1 MKKLVCVIMATALLL
16 SVLTACNFTTN
27 FSDSNGTLAEQEKV
41 ESMFAALSSGDLEA
55 AKSLL
60 HPDVAAEQADALEQ
74 LQDYLD
80 GRDPVELTQLNWKV
94 TSTAGLGGKTR
105 QESGTYQVRLEDD
118 TVFYLSVS
126 YLTQEQAEGF
136 SAFQF
141 ILGIV

>member
-1 MKKLVCVIMATALLL
+1 MKKLVCVIMTTALLL
-16 SVLTACNFTTN
+16 AVLTACNFTTN
-27 FSDSNGTLAEQEKV
+27 FSDSNGTLAEQKKV

-55 AKSLL
+55 AKALL

-118 TVFYLSVS
+118 TVIYLSVS